1 MSSAQSLREFI
12 NKRLSAA
19 AEEIF
24 TEFRRNIVQLEE
36 EIDRQRRLLDLSW
49 KPQINLH
56 RIELPLHYVW
66 KDEEGLTDQQLCNPE
81 RASSLEQEEPEAL
94 QEGPEPSQMKVQQ
107 DDPEPLQI
115 LEQQEFSISQNKEQL
130 VLQLT
135 SFVTPTYEDQDHN
148 EPKPNC
154 DQLLFSMFP
163 DAEIQEQ
170 EGSRKD
176 AESGRDEEFKLNRRS
191 PQTKDNRG
199 NGDGSKLEM
208 HTNTHTACPELPQH
222 HVWKKEEIL
231 TDQHLS
237 NQEMTFSLDQE
248 EPEYPRLKEEQQ
260 ELCISRQEEQIAL
273 KQENVTFMVNSASEE
288 TDCCKS
294 ETNSN
299 QPICQISP
307 EPENQ
312 DLCKNKNSEIDRH
325 EESKQNNIRKQT
337 EGHGESFD
345 DHKKPFLCK
354 ICGKSFRHNSIFIHH
369 MRTHTGEKPF
379 PCVTCGKRFSQ
390 KSNLTKHMRTHT
402 GEKPY
407 SCKKCGKCFSQ
418 KSNLTKHM
426 KTHTGEKP
434 FPCYICGRRFRKSS
448 ALGLHIRSHT

>member
-1 MSSAQSLREFI
+1 
-12 NKRLSAA
+12 
-19 AEEIF
+19 
-24 TEFRRNIVQLEE
+24 
-36 EIDRQRRLLDLSW
+36 
-49 KPQINLH
+49 
-56 RIELPLHYVW
+56 
-66 KDEEGLTDQQLCNPE
+66 
-81 RASSLEQEEPEAL
+81 
-94 QEGPEPSQMKVQQ
+94 MKVQQ
-107 DDPEPLQI
+107 DDPERLQI

-130 VLQLT
+130 VLQLETVT
-135 SFVTPTYEDQDHN
+135 SFVTPTYEEQDHN

-176 AESGRDEEFKLNRRS
+176 AESGSDEKFKLNRRS

-222 HVWKKEEIL
+222 HVWEKEEIL
-231 TDQHLS
+231 TDQHLC
-237 NQEMTFSLDQE
+237 NQEMTFSLDHE

-260 ELCISRQEEQIAL
+260 ELRISRQEEQFTL

-294 ETNSN
+294 EPNSN

-307 EPENQ
+307 EAENQ
-312 DLCKNKNSEIDRH
+312 DLCKNKNSETDRH
-325 EESKQNNIRKQT
+325 EESKQNNICKQT
-337 EGHGESFD
+337 KGHGESFD
-345 DHKKPFLCK
+345 NRKKPFLCK

-379 PCVTCGKRFSQ
+379 PRETYKCLSDSGVSTCHMGTHTGDNPQSCEICGICFS
-390 KSNLTKHMRTHT
+390 KNADLTVHMRTHT
-402 GEKPY
+402 GEKPFPRETY
-407 SCKKCGKCFSQ
+407 KCLSDSGVSTC
-418 KSNLTKHM
+418 HM
-426 KTHTGEKP
+426 GTHTGDNPQSCE
-434 FPCYICGRRFRKSS
+434 ICGICFSKNADLTVLESQSHSS
-448 ALGLHIRSHT
+448 PQCLSPSH